1 MANVRVIQNGGTDK
15 AVEKGFYN
23 HLLFA
28 MSLFRFCLLVSL
40 FFLTSG
46 VTFFFLHSWCKTR
59 GNKTSLTIYLTLTTV
74 HEREKMNKPLS
85 PFGHPNERSPIVTS
99 IKRP

>member
-1 MANVRVIQNGGTDK
+1 MTNVRVIQNGGTDE
-15 AVEKGFYN
+15 AVVKGFYN

-28 MSLFRFCLLVSL
+28 MFLFCFCLFVSL

-46 VTFFFLHSWCKTR
+46 VTFFFYTAGVKKKE
-59 GNKTSLTIYLTLTTV
+59 NNTSLTIYLTRTTV
-74 HEREKMNKPLS
+74 HETKKMNKPRS
-85 PFGHPNERSPIVTS
+85 PFGHPKERSPIVTS